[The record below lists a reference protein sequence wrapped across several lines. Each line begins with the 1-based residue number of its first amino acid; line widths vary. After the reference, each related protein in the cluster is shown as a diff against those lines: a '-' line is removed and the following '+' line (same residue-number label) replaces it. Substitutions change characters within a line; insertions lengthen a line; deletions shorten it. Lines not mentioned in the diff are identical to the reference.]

1 ISIRLRAIAS
11 DWPRSSAPIRDEA
24 VPVTPNRAQ
33 ARSYDIQV
41 VFARGARL
49 ITAAV
54 QGKQRSVK
62 QADNNRAQHVHAFT
76 PRDATHRTVGARL
89 RAMKLSR

>member
-1 ISIRLRAIAS
+1 
-11 DWPRSSAPIRDEA
+11 
-24 VPVTPNRAQ
+24 
-33 ARSYDIQV
+33 SYDIQV
-41 VFARGARL
+41 VFARGARP

-76 PRDATHRTVGARL
+76 PRDATHRHRRSALARDEAL
-89 RAMKLSR
+89 PVTPNRAQARSYEIDLTMPVTAPAHCARVLAHANG

>member
-1 ISIRLRAIAS
+1 M
-11 DWPRSSAPIRDEA
+11 PH
-24 VPVTPNRAQ
+24 RAQ

-41 VFARGARL
+41 VFARGGRQ

-54 QGKQRSVK
+54 QGEQRSGK
-62 QADNNRAQHVHAFT
+62 QADNNRAHYIHAST
-76 PRDATHRTVGARL
+76 PGNATRRTVGARL